1 MDHQK
6 DVSVSGSQGM
16 MNKEKNNGRKH
27 MVNRQLRGVE
37 DDGDINEL
45 ADAFIKNFRNQ
56 LKIQSEE
63 SFKRFQELVAR
74 GV

>member
-16 MNKEKNNGRKH
+16 MNKEKNNGRKQ

-56 LKIQSEE
+56 LKIQREE

>member
-16 MNKEKNNGRKH
+16 MNKEKNNGRKQ

-56 LKIQSEE
+56 LKIQREE
-63 SFKRFQELVAR
+63 SFKRFQEMVAR

>member
-56 LKIQSEE
+56 LKIQREE